1 MANYT
6 NQRALYGGVV
16 GSMIIHTTPGL
27 GFSNDPN
34 SAVFR
39 EKLPAGYLKCDGS
52 VLNAK
57 DYPALANV
65 LGTGSESRFIKDNVS
80 IREPDETTGDLG
92 QFILPDLGSKVIVGG
107 RGTGIYNNYRI
118 DRGIEETNPTTRVGP
133 QVEII
138 SNFGNRIETFY
149 VGNMQIEP
157 RSGIPMIGNPR
168 FNLPRATDEVT
179 LNIDNFQGH
188 LHEAN
193 QVYTNYNAQHATS
206 TIGGKDGG
214 NLSASS
220 GHGMESGTS
229 SVWDATSVHKHN
241 IGRPSTYS
249 HNFEYSYGTV
259 QVDMSGVSAYV
270 DVDLSD
276 DEKLDDLNTPFILV
290 EYLIK
295 Y

>member
-1 MANYT
+1 MNYT
-6 NQRALYGGVV
+6 TEKARYGGVV
-16 GSMIIHTTPGL
+16 GSMIVHTTPGL

-52 VLNAK
+52 VLNAR
-57 DYPALANV
+57 DFPALANV
-65 LGTGSESRFIKDNVS
+65 LGTGSSSRFIKDNTS
-80 IREPDETTGDLG
+80 IREPNDETGDLG
-92 QFILPDLGSKVIVGG
+92 QFILPDLGSKVIIGG

-138 SNFGNRIETFY
+138 SNFGNRIESFY
-149 VGNMQIEP
+149 VGNMRISPQ
-157 RSGIPMIGNPR
+157 SSIPMIGNPR
-168 FNLPRATDEVT
+168 YNLPRATDEVT

-188 LHEAN
+188 LHESN
-193 QVYTNYNAQHATS
+193 QFYTNWTATHQVS

-214 NLSASS
+214 NRPASS
-220 GHGMESGTS
+220 GHGMELGQVPVWQGDS
-229 SVWDATSVHKHN
+229 SHKHN
-241 IGRPSTYS
+241 IQRPPSYF
-249 HNFEYSYGTV
+249 HNFTYAYDTV
-259 QVDMSGVSAYV
+259 EVDMSGVSAYV
-270 DVDLSD
+270 DVKLSD
-276 DEKLDDLNTPFILV
+276 DEKLDQLSTPFILV